1 MSKPSDKAME
11 AARMFL
17 PRDQAESE
25 YMNLAYLLDEAAADA
40 RRQALSD
47 AARVSELERLSWT
60 GRDNAQGKEAVRRA
74 TERIRAL
81 MVAPDNEGTDTN
93 GK

>member
-40 RRQALSD
+40 RRQALS
-47 AARVSELERLSWT
+47 EIERYICTTHFHEDDLL
-60 GRDNAQGKEAVRRA
+60 
-74 TERIRAL
+74 ERIRAL